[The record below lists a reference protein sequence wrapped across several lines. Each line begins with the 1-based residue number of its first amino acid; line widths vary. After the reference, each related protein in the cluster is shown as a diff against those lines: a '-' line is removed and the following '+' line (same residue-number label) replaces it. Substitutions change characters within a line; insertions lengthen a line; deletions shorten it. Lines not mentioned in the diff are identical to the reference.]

1 MIDAISKLVESGA
14 ISEDT
19 QKSIQEAWDLK
30 VKENRETVGAELREE
45 FAKRYEHDKSNM
57 IEAIDSMM
65 NEKLSEE
72 ITKFVEDRKA
82 LAQEKIAYKENV
94 GKHSAKLESFILS
107 KLSEELKELH
117 SDRKGV
123 HENFTKL
130 EEFVVNA
137 LAKEIKEFHE
147 DKKGVVET
155 KVKLVA
161 EAKKQMAK
169 MKEAFIK
176 KSAKVV
182 ENAVVKKL
190 GEELT
195 QLKEDITKAR
205 NVNFGKKIFEAFASE
220 YQNSYLNEK
229 SETAKLMKVV
239 DETALKLA
247 EELKS
252 LKEDITAAREVN
264 FGKKIFEAFASEYQN
279 SYLNEKSETAKLM
292 KVVDETTLKL
302 KDAEKAVEEKK
313 AVIESKEA
321 EAKRQSDLMERKEK
335 MAEMLKPLGK
345 TKGEVMAQLLESVQT
360 DKLQASFDKYL
371 PHVMAEK
378 PVASTKQVISEA
390 KGDRAVREDAE
401 LTNIRKLAGI

>member
-14 ISEDT
+14 ISEDV
-19 QKSIQEAWDLK
+19 QKGIQEAWDSK
-30 VKENRETVGAELREE
+30 IKENKEVVGAELREE

-94 GKHSAKLESFILS
+94 GKHSAKLEGFMLS

-117 SDRKGV
+117 GDRKGV
-123 HENFTKL
+123 HENFKKM
-130 EEFVVNA
+130 EEFVVGA

-169 MKEAFIK
+169 MKEAFITR
-176 KSAKVV
+176 SAKVV
-182 ENAVVKKL
+182 ESAVNKKL
-190 GEELT
+190 AEELT
-195 QLKEDITKAR
+195 SLKEDITAAR
-205 NVNFGKKIFEAFASE
+205 TVNFGKKIFEAFASE

-229 SETAKLMKVV
+229 SETSKLMKVV
-239 DETALKLA
+239 DETALKL
-247 EELKS
+247 
-252 LKEDITAAREVN
+252 
-264 FGKKIFEAFASEYQN
+264 
-279 SYLNEKSETAKLM
+279 
-292 KVVDETTLKL
+292 
-302 KDAEKAVEEKK
+302 KDAEKAVEEKQ
-313 AVIESKEA
+313 AVIESKNA
-321 EAKRQSDLMERKEK
+321 ESKRQADLMERKEK

-345 TKGEVMAQLLESVQT
+345 EKSEVMSQLLESVQT
-360 DKLQASFDKYL
+360 AKLQGSFDKYL
-371 PHVMAEK
+371 PHVMADK
-378 PVASTKQVISEA
+378 AVPGKTKVLSESG
-390 KGDRAVREDAE
+390 GDRAQREDADI
-401 LTNIRKLAGI
+401 TNIRKLAGI

>member
-14 ISEDT
+14 ISEDV
-19 QKSIQEAWDLK
+19 QKGIQEAWDSK
-30 VKENRETVGAELREE
+30 IKENKEVVGAELREE
-45 FAKRYEHDKSNM
+45 FAKRYEHDKANM

-82 LAQEKIAYKENV
+82 LAQEKISYKENV
-94 GKHSAKLESFILS
+94 GKHSAKLESFMLS

-117 SDRKGV
+117 GDRKGV
-123 HENFTKL
+123 HENFKKM
-130 EEFVVNA
+130 EEFVVGA

-169 MKEAFIK
+169 MKEAFITR
-176 KSAKVV
+176 SAKVV
-182 ENAVVKKL
+182 ESAVNK
-190 GEELT
+190 
-195 QLKEDITKAR
+195 
-205 NVNFGKKIFEAFASE
+205 
-220 YQNSYLNEK
+220 
-229 SETAKLMKVV
+229 
-239 DETALKLA
+239 KLA

-252 LKEDITAAREVN
+252 LKEDITAARTVN

-292 KVVDETTLKL
+292 KVVDETTMKL
-302 KDAEKAVEEKK
+302 KDAEKAVEEKQ

-321 EAKRQSDLMERKEK
+321 ESKRQADLMERKEK

-345 TKGEVMAQLLESVQT
+345 EKSEVMSQLLESVQT
-360 DKLQASFDKYL
+360 AKLEASFNKYL
-371 PHVMAEK
+371 PHVMADK
-378 PVASTKQVISEA
+378 VVPGKTKVLSESG
-390 KGDRAVREDAE
+390 GDRAQREDAD

>member
-14 ISEDT
+14 ISEDV
-19 QKSIQEAWDLK
+19 QKSIQEAWDSK
-30 VKENRETVGAELREE
+30 IKENKEQVGAELREE
-45 FAKRYEHDKSNM
+45 FAKRYEHDKANM

-94 GKHSAKLESFILS
+94 GKHSAKLEEFILS
-107 KLSEELKELH
+107 KLNEELKELH
-117 SDRKGV
+117 GDRKNV
-123 HENFTKL
+123 HENFKKM

-169 MKEAFIK
+169 MKEAFITR
-176 KSAKVV
+176 SAKVV
-182 ENAVVKKL
+182 ESAVNKKL
-190 GEELT
+190 AEELKS
-195 QLKEDITKAR
+195 LKEDITSAR
-205 NVNFGKKIFEAFASE
+205 EINFGKKIFEAFASE

-239 DETALKLA
+239 DETA
-247 EELKS
+247 
-252 LKEDITAAREVN
+252 
-264 FGKKIFEAFASEYQN
+264 
-279 SYLNEKSETAKLM
+279 M
-292 KVVDETTLKL
+292 KL
-302 KDAEKAVEEKK
+302 KDAEKAVEEKQ

-321 EAKRQSDLMERKEK
+321 ESKRQADLMERKEK

-345 TKGEVMAQLLESVQT
+345 EKSEVMSQLLESVQT
-360 DKLQASFDKYL
+360 AKLQSSFDKYL
-371 PHVMAEK
+371 PHVMADK
-378 PVASTKQVISEA
+378 PVAEQKQVISEA
-390 KGDRAVREDAE
+390 AGDRAQREDAD

>member
-14 ISEDT
+14 ISEDV
-19 QKSIQEAWDLK
+19 QKGIQEAWDSK
-30 VKENRETVGAELREE
+30 IKENKEVVGAELREE

-94 GKHSAKLESFILS
+94 GAHSAKLESFMLS

-117 SDRKGV
+117 GDRKGV
-123 HENFTKL
+123 HENFKKM
-130 EEFVVNA
+130 EEFVVGA

-169 MKEAFIK
+169 MKEAFITR
-176 KSAKVV
+176 SAKVV
-182 ENAVVKKL
+182 ESAVN
-190 GEELT
+190 T
-195 QLKEDITKAR
+195 
-205 NVNFGKKIFEAFASE
+205 
-220 YQNSYLNEK
+220 
-229 SETAKLMKVV
+229 
-239 DETALKLA
+239 KLA

-252 LKEDITAAREVN
+252 LKEDITAARTVN
-264 FGKKIFEAFASEYQN
+264 FGKKIFEAFASEYQA
-279 SYLNEKSETAKLM
+279 SYLNEKSETSKMM

-302 KDAEKAVEEKK
+302 KDAEKALEEKQ
-313 AVIESKEA
+313 AVIESKVA
-321 EAKRQSDLMERKEK
+321 ESKRQADLMERKEK

-345 TKGEVMAQLLESVQT
+345 EKSGVMSELLESVST
-360 DKLQASFDKYL
+360 AKLEASFNKYL
-371 PHVMAEK
+371 PHVMADK
-378 PVASTKQVISEA
+378 AVQGKTKVLSESG
-390 KGDRAVREDAE
+390 GDRAQREDAD

>member
-14 ISEDT
+14 ISEDV
-19 QKSIQEAWDLK
+19 QKGIQEAWDLK
-30 VKENRETVGAELREE
+30 IKENKEQVGAELREE
-45 FAKRYEHDKSNM
+45 FAKRYEHDKANM
-57 IEAIDSMM
+57 IEAIDTMM
-65 NEKLSEE
+65 TEKLSEE

-94 GKHSAKLESFILS
+94 GKHSEKLQEFILS
-107 KLSEELKELH
+107 KLTEELKELH

-123 HENFTKL
+123 HENFKKM

-169 MKEAFIK
+169 MKEAFITR
-176 KSAKVV
+176 SAKVV
-182 ENAVVKKL
+182 ESAVNK
-190 GEELT
+190 
-195 QLKEDITKAR
+195 
-205 NVNFGKKIFEAFASE
+205 
-220 YQNSYLNEK
+220 
-229 SETAKLMKVV
+229 
-239 DETALKLA
+239 KLA
-247 EELKS
+247 EELKA
-252 LKEDITAAREVN
+252 LKEDITAARTVN

-302 KDAEKAVEEKK
+302 KDAEKAIEEKQ

-321 EAKRQSDLMERKEK
+321 ESKRQADLMERKEK

-345 TKGEVMAQLLESVQT
+345 EKSEVMAQLLESVQT
-360 DKLQASFDKYL
+360 AKLQASFDKYL
-371 PHVMAEK
+371 PHVMADK
-378 PVASTKQVISEA
+378 PVETGKKLISESA
-390 KGDRAVREDAE
+390 GDRETREDADI
-401 LTNIRKLAGI
+401 NSIRKLAGI

>member
-14 ISEDT
+14 ISEDV
-19 QKSIQEAWDLK
+19 QKGIQEAWDLK
-30 VKENRETVGAELREE
+30 IKENKEVVGAELREE

-94 GKHSAKLESFILS
+94 GKHSAKLESFMLS

-117 SDRKGV
+117 GDRKGV
-123 HENFTKL
+123 HENFKKM
-130 EEFVVNA
+130 EEFVVGA

-169 MKEAFIK
+169 MKEAFITR
-176 KSAKVV
+176 SAKVV
-182 ENAVVKKL
+182 ESAVNKKL
-190 GEELT
+190 AEELKS
-195 QLKEDITKAR
+195 LKEDITAAR
-205 NVNFGKKIFEAFASE
+205 TVNFGKKIFEAFASE

-229 SETAKLMKVV
+229 SETSKLMKVV

-247 EELKS
+247 
-252 LKEDITAAREVN
+252 
-264 FGKKIFEAFASEYQN
+264 
-279 SYLNEKSETAKLM
+279 
-292 KVVDETTLKL
+292 
-302 KDAEKAVEEKK
+302 DAEKVIEEKK
-313 AVIESKEA
+313 AVIESKNA
-321 EAKRQSDLMERKEK
+321 ESKRQADLMERKEK

-345 TKGEVMAQLLESVQT
+345 EKSEVMSQLLESVQT
-360 DKLQASFDKYL
+360 AKLEASFNKYL
-371 PHVMAEK
+371 PHVMADK
-378 PVASTKQVISEA
+378 VVPGKAKVLSESG
-390 KGDRAVREDAE
+390 GDRAQREDAD

>member
-14 ISEDT
+14 ISEDV
-19 QKSIQEAWDLK
+19 QKGIQEAWDLK
-30 VKENRETVGAELREE
+30 IKENKEQVGAELREE
-45 FAKRYEHDKSNM
+45 FAKRYEHDKANM
-57 IEAIDSMM
+57 IEAIDTMM

-107 KLSEELKELH
+107 KLNEELKELH

-123 HENFTKL
+123 HENFKKM

-169 MKEAFIK
+169 MKEAFITR
-176 KSAKVV
+176 SAKVV
-182 ENAVVKKL
+182 ESAVNK
-190 GEELT
+190 
-195 QLKEDITKAR
+195 
-205 NVNFGKKIFEAFASE
+205 
-220 YQNSYLNEK
+220 
-229 SETAKLMKVV
+229 
-239 DETALKLA
+239 KLA

-264 FGKKIFEAFASEYQN
+264 FGKKIFEAFASEYQA
-279 SYLNEKSETAKLM
+279 SYLNEKSESARLM

-302 KDAEKAVEEKK
+302 KDAEKSIEEKK
-313 AVIESKEA
+313 AVIESKEQ
-321 EAKRQSDLMERKEK
+321 EISRAKDLMERKET
-335 MAEMLKPLGK
+335 MGELLKPLSK
-345 TKGEVMAQLLESVQT
+345 EKADVMSQLLESVQT
-360 DKLQASFDKYL
+360 GKLKSAYDKYL
-371 PHVMAEK
+371 PAVMDDK
-378 PVASTKQVISEA
+378 PVAQAKKIISESS
-390 KGDRAVREDAE
+390 GDKADVRQTRGDADI
-401 LTNIRKLAGI
+401 NSIRKLAGI

>member
-14 ISEDT
+14 ISEDV
-19 QKSIQEAWDLK
+19 QKSIQEAWDNK
-30 VKENRETVGAELREE
+30 IKENRETVSAELREE

-57 IEAIDSMM
+57 IEAIDKMM
-65 NEKLSEE
+65 TEKLSEE

-117 SDRKGV
+117 DDRKGV
-123 HENFTKL
+123 HENFKKM

-169 MKEAFIK
+169 MKEAFIT

-182 ENAVVKKL
+182 EAAVNKKL
-190 GEELT
+190 SEEIKA
-195 QLKEDITKAR
+195 LKEDIT
-205 NVNFGKKIFEAFASE
+205 S
-220 YQNSYLNEK
+220 
-229 SETAKLMKVV
+229 
-239 DETALKLA
+239 
-247 EELKS
+247 
-252 LKEDITAAREVN
+252 AREIN

-302 KDAEKAVEEKK
+302 KDAEKAVEEKQ

-321 EAKRQSDLMERKEK
+321 ESKRQADLMERKEK

-345 TKGEVMAQLLESVQT
+345 EKSEVMSQLLESVQT
-360 DKLQASFDKYL
+360 AKLQSSFDKYL
-371 PHVMAEK
+371 PHVMADK
-378 PVASTKQVISEA
+378 PVVTGKQVISESS
-390 KGDRAVREDAE
+390 GDRAQREDADI
-401 LTNIRKLAGI
+401 TNIRKLAGI

>member
-14 ISEDT
+14 ISEDV
-19 QKSIQEAWDLK
+19 QKGIQEAWDLK
-30 VKENRETVGAELREE
+30 IKENKEVVGAELREE

-94 GKHSAKLESFILS
+94 GKHSAKLESFMLS

-117 SDRKGV
+117 GDRKGV
-123 HENFTKL
+123 HENFKKM

-169 MKEAFIK
+169 MKEAFITR
-176 KSAKVV
+176 SAKVV
-182 ENAVVKKL
+182 ESAVNK
-190 GEELT
+190 
-195 QLKEDITKAR
+195 
-205 NVNFGKKIFEAFASE
+205 
-220 YQNSYLNEK
+220 
-229 SETAKLMKVV
+229 
-239 DETALKLA
+239 KLA

-252 LKEDITAAREVN
+252 LKEDITAARTVN

-292 KVVDETTLKL
+292 KVVDETTMKL
-302 KDAEKAVEEKK
+302 KDAEKAIEEKQ

-321 EAKRQSDLMERKEK
+321 ESKRQADLMERKEK

-345 TKGEVMAQLLESVQT
+345 DKSEVMSQLLESVST
-360 DKLQASFDKYL
+360 AKLEASFNKYL
-371 PHVMAEK
+371 PHVMADKAVTREGAK
-378 PVASTKQVISEA
+378 VLSESG
-390 KGDRAVREDAE
+390 GDRAQREDAD

>member
-14 ISEDT
+14 ISEDVRN
-19 QKSIQEAWDLK
+19 SIQEAWDNK
-30 VKENRETVGAELREE
+30 IKENKEVVGAELREE
-45 FAKRYEHDKSNM
+45 FAKRYEHDKANM
-57 IEAIDSMM
+57 IEAIDTMM

-107 KLSEELKELH
+107 KLNEELKELH

-123 HENFTKL
+123 HENFKKM

-169 MKEAFIK
+169 MKEAFIT

-182 ENAVVKKL
+182 ENAVN
-190 GEELT
+190 T
-195 QLKEDITKAR
+195 
-205 NVNFGKKIFEAFASE
+205 
-220 YQNSYLNEK
+220 
-229 SETAKLMKVV
+229 
-239 DETALKLA
+239 KLA
-247 EELKS
+247 EELKA
-252 LKEDITAAREVN
+252 LKEDITAAREIN

-302 KDAEKAVEEKK
+302 KDAEKVIEEKQ
-313 AVIESKEA
+313 AVIESKIA
-321 EAKRQSDLMERKEK
+321 ESKRQADLMERKEK

-345 TKGEVMAQLLESVQT
+345 EKSEVMSQLLESVST
-360 DKLQASFDKYL
+360 AKLEASFNKYL
-371 PHVMAEK
+371 PHVMADK
-378 PVASTKQVISEA
+378 AVTKEGAKILSESG
-390 KGDRAVREDAE
+390 GDRAQREDADI
-401 LTNIRKLAGI
+401 TNIRKLAGI

>member
-14 ISEDT
+14 ISEDVRN
-19 QKSIQEAWDLK
+19 SIQEAWDSK
-30 VKENRETVGAELREE
+30 IKENKEQVGAELREE
-45 FAKRYEHDKSNM
+45 FAKRYEHDKANM
-57 IEAIDSMM
+57 IEAIDKMM

-94 GKHSAKLESFILS
+94 GKHSAKLESFILN

-123 HENFTKL
+123 HENFKKM
-130 EEFVVNA
+130 EEFVVGA

-169 MKEAFIK
+169 MKEAFITR
-176 KSAKVV
+176 SAKVV
-182 ENAVVKKL
+182 ESAVNK
-190 GEELT
+190 
-195 QLKEDITKAR
+195 
-205 NVNFGKKIFEAFASE
+205 
-220 YQNSYLNEK
+220 
-229 SETAKLMKVV
+229 
-239 DETALKLA
+239 KLA
-247 EELKS
+247 EELKA
-252 LKEDITAAREVN
+252 LKEDITSAREIN

-292 KVVDETTLKL
+292 KVVDETTMKL
-302 KDAEKAVEEKK
+302 KDAEKAIEEKQ

-321 EAKRQSDLMERKEK
+321 ESKRQADLMERKEK

-345 TKGEVMAQLLESVQT
+345 DKSEVMSQLLESVQT
-360 DKLQASFDKYL
+360 DKLEASFNKYL
-371 PHVMAEK
+371 PHVMADKAVTREGAK
-378 PVASTKQVISEA
+378 VLSESG
-390 KGDRAVREDAE
+390 GDRAQREDAD

>member
-14 ISEDT
+14 ISEDV
-19 QKSIQEAWDLK
+19 QKSIQEAWDSK
-30 VKENRETVGAELREE
+30 IKENRENVSADLREE

-57 IEAIDSMM
+57 IEAIDKMM
-65 NEKLSEE
+65 TEKLSEE

-94 GKHSAKLESFILS
+94 GAHSAKLQEFIMQ

-117 SDRKGV
+117 NDRKGV
-123 HENFTKL
+123 HENFNKM

-169 MKEAFIK
+169 MKEAFITR
-176 KSAKVV
+176 SAKVV
-182 ENAVVKKL
+182 ESAVNK
-190 GEELT
+190 
-195 QLKEDITKAR
+195 
-205 NVNFGKKIFEAFASE
+205 
-220 YQNSYLNEK
+220 
-229 SETAKLMKVV
+229 
-239 DETALKLA
+239 KLA
-247 EELKS
+247 EELKA
-252 LKEDITAAREVN
+252 LKEDITAAREIN

-302 KDAEKAVEEKK
+302 KDAEKAVEEKQ
-313 AVIESKEA
+313 AVIESKDA
-321 EAKRQSDLMERKEK
+321 EAKRQADLMERKEK

-345 TKGEVMAQLLESVQT
+345 EKGEVMSQLLESVQT
-360 DKLQASFDKYL
+360 DNLQASFDKYL
-371 PHVMAEK
+371 PHVMADK
-378 PVASTKQVISEA
+378 PVETAKQVMTEA
-390 KGDRAVREDAE
+390 KGDRAQREDAD
-401 LTNIRKLAGI
+401 

>member
-19 QKSIQEAWDLK
+19 QKAISDAWESK
-30 VKENRETVGAELREE
+30 IKENKETVGAELREE
-45 FAKRYEHDKSNM
+45 FAKRYEHDKANM
-57 IEAIDSMM
+57 IEAIDKMM
-65 NEKLSEE
+65 TEKLSEE

-94 GKHSAKLESFILS
+94 GKHSGKLQEFIMH

-123 HENFTKL
+123 HENFKKM

-169 MKEAFIK
+169 MKEAFIT

-182 ENAVVKKL
+182 ESAVNKKL
-190 GEELT
+190 AEEMA
-195 QLKEDITKAR
+195 QLKEDITSAR
-205 NVNFGKKIFEAFASE
+205 EINFGKKIFEAFASE

-239 DETALKLA
+239 DETA
-247 EELKS
+247 
-252 LKEDITAAREVN
+252 
-264 FGKKIFEAFASEYQN
+264 
-279 SYLNEKSETAKLM
+279 M
-292 KVVDETTLKL
+292 KL
-302 KDAEKAVEEKK
+302 KDAEKAIEEKQ
-313 AVIESKEA
+313 AVIESKDA
-321 EAKRQSDLMERKEK
+321 ESKRQADLMERKEK

-345 TKGEVMAQLLESVQT
+345 EKSEVMSQLLESVQT
-360 DKLQASFDKYL
+360 AKLQSSFDKYL
-371 PHVMAEK
+371 PHVMADK
-378 PVASTKQVISEA
+378 PVETGKQVISESS
-390 KGDRAVREDAE
+390 GDRAQREDAD

>member
-14 ISEDT
+14 ISEDV
-19 QKSIQEAWDLK
+19 QKGIQEAWDLK
-30 VKENRETVGAELREE
+30 IKENKEVVGAELREE
-45 FAKRYEHDKSNM
+45 FAKRYEHDKANM
-57 IEAIDSMM
+57 IEAIDTMM

-94 GKHSAKLESFILS
+94 GKHSAKLESFILN

-117 SDRKGV
+117 GDRKGV
-123 HENFTKL
+123 HENFKKM
-130 EEFVVNA
+130 EEFVVGA

-169 MKEAFIK
+169 MKEAFITR
-176 KSAKVV
+176 SAKVV
-182 ENAVVKKL
+182 ESAVNK
-190 GEELT
+190 
-195 QLKEDITKAR
+195 
-205 NVNFGKKIFEAFASE
+205 
-220 YQNSYLNEK
+220 
-229 SETAKLMKVV
+229 
-239 DETALKLA
+239 KLA

-252 LKEDITAAREVN
+252 LKEDITAARTVN

-292 KVVDETTLKL
+292 KVVDETTMKL
-302 KDAEKAVEEKK
+302 KDAEKAIEEKQ

-321 EAKRQSDLMERKEK
+321 ESKRQADLMERKEK

-345 TKGEVMAQLLESVQT
+345 DKSEVMSQLLESVST
-360 DKLQASFDKYL
+360 AKLEASFNKYL
-371 PHVMAEK
+371 PHVMADKAVTREGAK
-378 PVASTKQVISEA
+378 VLSESG
-390 KGDRAVREDAE
+390 GDRAQREDAD

>member
-14 ISEDT
+14 ISEDV
-19 QKSIQEAWDLK
+19 QKGIQEAWDLK
-30 VKENRETVGAELREE
+30 IKENKEVVGAELREE

-117 SDRKGV
+117 GDRKGV
-123 HENFTKL
+123 HENFKKM
-130 EEFVVNA
+130 EEFVVGA

-169 MKEAFIK
+169 MKEAFITR
-176 KSAKVV
+176 SAKVV
-182 ENAVVKKL
+182 ENAVNKKL
-190 GEELT
+190 AEELKS
-195 QLKEDITKAR
+195 LKEDISMAR
-205 NVNFGKKIFEAFASE
+205 EVNFGKKIFEAFASE

-239 DETALKLA
+239 DETALKL
-247 EELKS
+247 
-252 LKEDITAAREVN
+252 
-264 FGKKIFEAFASEYQN
+264 
-279 SYLNEKSETAKLM
+279 
-292 KVVDETTLKL
+292 
-302 KDAEKAVEEKK
+302 KDAEKAVEDKQ

-321 EAKRQSDLMERKEK
+321 ESKRQADLMERKEK

-345 TKGEVMAQLLESVQT
+345 EKSEVMSQLLESVQT
-360 DKLQASFDKYL
+360 EKLEASFNKYL
-371 PHVMAEK
+371 PHVMADKAVE
-378 PVASTKQVISEA
+378 TGKQVISESS
-390 KGDRAVREDAE
+390 GDRAQREDADF
-401 LTNIRKLAGI
+401 TNIRKLAGI

>member
-19 QKSIQEAWDLK
+19 QKAIADAWDSK
-30 VKENRETVGAELREE
+30 IKENKETVGAELREE
-45 FAKRYEHDKSNM
+45 FAKRYEHDKANM
-57 IEAIDSMM
+57 IEAIDKMM
-65 NEKLSEE
+65 TEKLSEE
-72 ITKFVEDRKA
+72 ISKFVEDRKA

-94 GKHSAKLESFILS
+94 GKHSGKLEEFILS

-123 HENFTKL
+123 HENFNKM

-169 MKEAFIK
+169 MKEAFITR
-176 KSAKVV
+176 SAKVV
-182 ENAVVKKL
+182 ESAVNKKL
-190 GEELT
+190 AEELKA
-195 QLKEDITKAR
+195 LKEDITAAR
-205 NVNFGKKIFEAFASE
+205 TVNFGKKIFEAFASE

-239 DETALKLA
+239 DETALKL
-247 EELKS
+247 
-252 LKEDITAAREVN
+252 
-264 FGKKIFEAFASEYQN
+264 
-279 SYLNEKSETAKLM
+279 
-292 KVVDETTLKL
+292 
-302 KDAEKAVEEKK
+302 KDAEKAVEEKQ
-313 AVIESKEA
+313 AVIESKEV
-321 EAKRQSDLMERKEK
+321 EAKRQADLMERKEK

-345 TKGEVMAQLLESVQT
+345 NKGEVMAQLLESVQT

-371 PHVMAEK
+371 PHVMSDK

-390 KGDRAVREDAE
+390 KGDRDQREDAE
-401 LTNIRKLAGI
+401 LTNFRKLAGI

>member
-14 ISEDT
+14 ISEDV
-19 QKSIQEAWDLK
+19 QKSIQEAWDSK
-30 VKENRETVGAELREE
+30 IKENKEQVGAELREE
-45 FAKRYEHDKSNM
+45 FAKRYEHDKANM

-94 GKHSAKLESFILS
+94 GKHSAKLESFMLS

-117 SDRKGV
+117 GDRKGV
-123 HENFTKL
+123 HENFKKM
-130 EEFVVNA
+130 EEFVVGA

-169 MKEAFIK
+169 MKEAFITR
-176 KSAKVV
+176 SAKVV
-182 ENAVVKKL
+182 ENAVNKKL
-190 GEELT
+190 AEELKS
-195 QLKEDITKAR
+195 LKEDISMAR
-205 NVNFGKKIFEAFASE
+205 EVNFGKKIFEAFASE

-239 DETALKLA
+239 DETALKL
-247 EELKS
+247 
-252 LKEDITAAREVN
+252 
-264 FGKKIFEAFASEYQN
+264 
-279 SYLNEKSETAKLM
+279 
-292 KVVDETTLKL
+292 
-302 KDAEKAVEEKK
+302 KDAEKAVEEKQ

-321 EAKRQSDLMERKEK
+321 ESKRQADLMERKEK

-345 TKGEVMAQLLESVQT
+345 EKSEVMSQLLESVQT
-360 DKLQASFDKYL
+360 AKLQSSFDKYL
-371 PHVMAEK
+371 PHVMADK
-378 PVASTKQVISEA
+378 AVTKEGAKILSESG
-390 KGDRAVREDAE
+390 GDRAQREDAD

>member
-14 ISEDT
+14 ISEDV
-19 QKSIQEAWDLK
+19 QKSIQEAWDSK
-30 VKENRETVGAELREE
+30 IKENKEVVGAELREE
-45 FAKRYEHDKSNM
+45 FAKRYEHDKANM
-57 IEAIDSMM
+57 IEAIDKMM

-94 GKHSAKLESFILS
+94 GAHSAKLESFILS

-117 SDRKGV
+117 GDRQGV
-123 HENFTKL
+123 HENFKKM

-169 MKEAFIK
+169 MKEAFITR
-176 KSAKVV
+176 SAKVV
-182 ENAVVKKL
+182 ESAVNKKL
-190 GEELT
+190 AEELKS
-195 QLKEDITKAR
+195 LKEDITSAR
-205 NVNFGKKIFEAFASE
+205 EINFGKKIFEAFASE

-229 SETAKLMKVV
+229 SETSKLMKVV
-239 DETALKLA
+239 DETALKL
-247 EELKS
+247 
-252 LKEDITAAREVN
+252 
-264 FGKKIFEAFASEYQN
+264 
-279 SYLNEKSETAKLM
+279 
-292 KVVDETTLKL
+292 
-302 KDAEKAVEEKK
+302 KDAEKAVEEKQ

-321 EAKRQSDLMERKEK
+321 EAKRQKDLMERNEK

-345 TKGEVMAQLLESVQT
+345 NKGEVMAQLLESVQT

-371 PHVMAEK
+371 PHVMSDK
-378 PVASTKQVISEA
+378 PVTSTKQVISEA
-390 KGDRAVREDAE
+390 AGDRAVREDAE
-401 LTNIRKLAGI
+401 LTNFRKLAGI